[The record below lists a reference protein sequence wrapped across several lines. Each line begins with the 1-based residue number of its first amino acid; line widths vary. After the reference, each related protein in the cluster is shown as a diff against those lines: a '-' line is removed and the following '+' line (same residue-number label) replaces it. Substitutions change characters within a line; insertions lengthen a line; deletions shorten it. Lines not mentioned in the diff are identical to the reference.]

1 MSVQIGQFRRNQ
13 KKIDFFQEQ
22 ITSKSSIDTSFT
34 GSNGIE
40 YYEFAIKN
48 PNSQSF
54 FTEKQTYYFSGYLK
68 GNSYIVKLVNST
80 SKTQQVIGKFTGYAT
95 FTFTPNRPDYDY
107 LVFALEKT
115 TKPNDISYQ
124 LYKLGNICG
133 DSETKVPKKVK
144 KIGIQGMPGLR
155 FSINGEDFI
164 MGKSGIFM
172 LGDMDITQ
180 ISFFVR
186 DFSKATESDEK
197 DPATGKPKV
206 IENYINYFP
215 YVTDGKEFFIMDYE
229 Y

>member
-13 KKIDFFQEQ
+13 TNIKFFQEQ
-22 ITSKSSIDTSFT
+22 ISSKSTINQGFT
-34 GSNGIE
+34 GSNGIK
-40 YYEFAIKN
+40 YYEFAIKS
-48 PNSQSF
+48 PNNQSF
-54 FTEKQTYYFSGYLK
+54 FIEKQTYYFSGNLQNK
-68 GNSYIVKLVNST
+68 SYIVKLANPT
-80 SKTQQVIGKFTGYAT
+80 LNTQQIIGKFTGSAT
-95 FTFTPNRPDYDY
+95 FTFTPNRPDYNY
-107 LVFALEKT
+107 LVFALET
-115 TKPNDISYQ
+115 NQPNNISYQ
-124 LYKLGNICG
+124 LYELGNVCG
-133 DSETKVPKKVK
+133 DGGTKVPKKVK

-186 DFSKATESDEK
+186 DFSNAKNQT
-197 DPATGKPKV
+197 
-206 IENYINYFP
+206 NYINYFP